1 MFCLRLRQ
9 SFCLKSTNQRQNGSA
24 KSYHVLCY
32 SPVIWCKLNSARN
45 NRFILGNLCFATN
58 KNILFWKGREI
69 QLLLRGS
76 ASPTSWVS
84 FCMKSCCPLLPFF
97 LSKVL
102 LSLSLQGNDPQFHAA
117 HILEFTAWLISQG
130 HAQPKY
136 WLWSSLARQLAQK
149 HFRRKRRG
157 GRNPLA
163 SLRTK
168 LVYY

>member
-24 KSYHVLCY
+24 KSYHDLCY
-32 SPVIWCKLNSARN
+32 CPVIWCKLNSARN

-76 ASPTSWVS
+76 ASPASWVS

-97 LSKVL
+97 FLRSCSLCHCKEMTLRFMQLTFLNSLPDWLAKDMLSQSTGCEAL
-102 LSLSLQGNDPQFHAA
+102 LPDSLLKNTS
-117 HILEFTAWLISQG
+117 EE
-130 HAQPKY
+130 
-136 WLWSSLARQLAQK
+136 
-149 HFRRKRRG
+149 RG
-157 GRNPLA
+157 EGEETHLP
-163 SLRTK
+163 
-168 LVYY
+168 V